1 MFEDSKEQKLYVAF
15 ELQSLHGFEKSTK
28 AQYYFKKTLFVYP
41 AAIPRDGL

>member
-15 ELQSLHGFEKSTK
+15 ELQSLHGFEQSTK
-28 AQYYFKKTLFVYP
+28 AKYYFKETLFDYH